1 MKEFIIVI
9 ITEEI
14 TSYLLALKDDI
25 KYFCSFAFS

>member
-14 TSYLLALKDDI
+14 TYLLALKDDI